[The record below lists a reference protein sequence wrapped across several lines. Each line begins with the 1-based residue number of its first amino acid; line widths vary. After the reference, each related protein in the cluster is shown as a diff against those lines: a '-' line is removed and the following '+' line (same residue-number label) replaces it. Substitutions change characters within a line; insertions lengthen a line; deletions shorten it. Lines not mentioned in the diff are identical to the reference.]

1 MFHNNGKGES
11 HIVQNRF
18 TRYLMT
24 AVTHK
29 KYSFLRVRS
38 KIAKYELLTEFSDA
52 EVFSSLPEKSVE
64 SDMLDG
70 FENAALYKA
79 IKRLNKRDRYVLLAH
94 ILDERDFTE
103 LAQYW
108 GASYSAIA
116 SAYYRAIQKIRKEI
130 GGDIQ

>member
-29 KYSFLRVRS
+29 KYSFLPVRS

-52 EVFSSLPEKSVE
+52 EVFSFLYEKFAE
-64 SDMLDG
+64 ADILDG
-70 FENAALYKA
+70 LEHTALQKA
-79 IKRLNKRDRYVLLAH
+79 INRLSKRDRYVLLTH
-94 ILDERDFTE
+94 ILDESDFTE

-130 GGDIQ
+130 GGDVK

>member
-18 TRYLMT
+18 TRYLVT
-24 AVTHK
+24 AVRHK
-29 KYSFLRVRS
+29 KYFFLRARS
-38 KIAKYELLTEFSDA
+38 KVTKYELLTEFSDA

-64 SDMLDG
+64 PGMLDG

-116 SAYYRAIQKIRKEI
+116 SAFYRAIQKSGKK
-130 GGDIQ
+130 

>member
-18 TRYLMT
+18 TRYLVT
-24 AVTHK
+24 AVRHK
-29 KYSFLRVRS
+29 KYFFLRARS
-38 KIAKYELLTEFSDA
+38 KITKYELLTEFSDA

-64 SDMLDG
+64 PDMLDG

-108 GASYSAIA
+108 GASYSTIA

>member
-1 MFHNNGKGES
+1 MCASSCCKIIS
-11 HIVQNRF
+11 RF
-18 TRYLMT
+18 GYRCGDRYF
-24 AVTHK
+24 
-29 KYSFLRVRS
+29 FLRARS
-38 KIAKYELLTEFSDA
+38 KITKYELLTEFSDA

-64 SDMLDG
+64 PGMLDG

-108 GASYSAIA
+108 GASYSAIG
-116 SAYYRAIQKIRKEI
+116 SGYYRAIQKSGKK
-130 GGDIQ
+130 